1 MFEPEEQEQVRARL
15 ADSLRW
21 IVGQRLVPRL
31 GGGRHAL
38 LEIMGSNLRTQETI
52 RLGETEGK
60 SFYEIIEASYAFGWK
75 TFDHAALEAFEQGRI
90 SEETALLYCSKRGVV
105 TRGIDNMKKSRGEVT
120 SSVGALRMKSIVEK
134 IPSGGSTPPPVTLKI
149 K

>member
-1 MFEPEEQEQVRARL
+1 
-15 ADSLRW
+15 
-21 IVGQRLVPRL
+21 
-31 GGGRHAL
+31 
-38 LEIMGSNLRTQETI
+38 LEILGSNLRTQETI

-75 TFDHAALEAFEQGRI
+75 TFDHAALEAFEQGKI
-90 SEETALLYCSKRGVV
+90 SEEVALLYCSKRGVV

-120 SSVGALRMKSIVEK
+120 SSVGTLRMKSVVEK
-134 IPSGGSTPPPVTLKI
+134 LPNGAGAAPPPVTLKI